1 MEVLG
6 GDLANEMSPPCD
18 SASALDRPFYVLN
31 VLSHGGLCVGQAET
45 SQCSQLTLGLN
56 FAGGCESRVTNTLLY
71 NRGQP
76 GGTDGQRSQEQPQTS
91 LRTVMV
97 PARRQAL

>member
-1 MEVLG
+1 MFCFL
-6 GDLANEMSPPCD
+6 C
-18 SASALDRPFYVLN
+18 FY
-31 VLSHGGLCVGQAET
+31 VLSHGGLCVRQAET

-56 FAGGCESRVTNTLLY
+56 FAGGCESRVTNTVLY
-71 NRGQP
+71 NKGQP